1 VTGRRTILQDLT
13 HSELAGDSDKVQGGE
28 LAKVVDPSEELRLVA
43 SERERRGASNMKRK
57 MNL

>member
-13 HSELAGDSDKVQGGE
+13 HSELAGDSDKV
-28 LAKVVDPSEELRLVA
+28 KVVDPSEELRLVA